1 MEEEGEGHACVRRG
15 GGRGESAWLG
25 EAGGAERGTWE
36 GTGNGE
42 KREWRGSV
50 WVRSWLG
57 GSVRVGMDVCWGVL
71 VTPRARE

>member
-25 EAGGAERGTWE
+25 EAGGAERSTWE
-36 GTGNGE
+36 GMGNGK

-50 WVRSWLG
+50 WVVALVGLCGWVWMGVG
-57 GSVRVGMDVCWGVL
+57 GCW
-71 VTPRARE
+71 

>member
-1 MEEEGEGHACVRRG
+1 MEEEGNGHACVRRG

-50 WVRSWLG
+50 WVVGLVGLCGWVWMCVG
-57 GSVRVGMDVCWGVL
+57 GCW
-71 VTPRARE
+71 

>member
-1 MEEEGEGHACVRRG
+1 MERRWGMEEEGEGHACVRRG
-15 GGRGESAWLG
+15 LWRGESAWLG

-50 WVRSWLG
+50 WVVGLVGLCGWVWMGVG
-57 GSVRVGMDVCWGVL
+57 GCW
-71 VTPRARE
+71 